1 MLSEGNDI
9 RTAQQDADED
19 IIDLTHYFRV
29 INQSKWR
36 IFSLSI
42 VITFLVALIVLSMTP
57 IFKATSSL
65 LIESEETNIVSIEQV
80 YGLDSSKKEYFE
92 TQYEILKS
100 RHIAEKVV
108 DKLDLGNNP
117 IFVEMLNEGEASLI
131 NDIKASI
138 KGVLTFLPQ
147 KDAEPLTEEEKAEL
161 RKEKLISLFSEELS
175 ITPVANTQVVKISY
189 MSESPKLAALIAN
202 TVAEVYID
210 NYLEAKFDMT
220 SKATTWLNDSLEG
233 LRTKLEASERK
244 LAEFYER
251 EQLVDLDGVVGLA
264 SEELSGLSEQLL
276 QAENRLKQSEIIY
289 EQVQNF
295 NGDPTELAAM
305 PAVQNHPSIQNVKE
319 AELKAESNV
328 SELSKVYGPKHQKM
342 ISAQAELASVKQT
355 LQNQVAA
362 LISGIT
368 SEYRQAQS
376 QVNRLRLAVSSA
388 KEEFRKLTTLES
400 KRKVLQREVDTNQ
413 QLYDSFFTRL
423 QETSEVEGFETAN
436 ARVLDK
442 ATMPTEPAKPK
453 KSIILVATLI
463 LTLGFGVFIALVQD
477 FLNSGVRSVD
487 DVERKL
493 GQRMMGLIPWQ
504 PHKKK
509 EDLPLREFFDK
520 SNHTFSEAIRTLR
533 TSIQLLDLSG
543 DKKVVMVTSSV
554 PKEGKTTVSINLGFA
569 MGQLGK
575 TLLIDADLRKPS
587 VAKRFGL
594 PGFQPG
600 LSNLIAGTH
609 TLDEC
614 LCNDVA
620 SGIDVITAGSSS
632 PNAQELLMSNN
643 FKEVIDALRNDY
655 EHIIIDTAPTQ
666 AVSDAIIV
674 SEKADTL
681 LYVVKA
687 DATNEKLVSSGLER
701 FMRVG
706 KRIDGVILNQ
716 VDIKKASSNYAY
728 TGYYDQYGYG
738 ADTDTSTASGAKSN
752 QA

>member
-1 MLSEGNDI
+1 MLSDGNDL
-9 RTAQQDADED
+9 RSSHQDADKDED
-19 IIDLTHYFRV
+19 VIDLTHYFRV
-29 INQSKWR
+29 INRSKWR
-36 IFSLSI
+36 ILGLAII
-42 VITFLVALIVLSMTP
+42 VTILVALIVLSMTP
-57 IFKATSSL
+57 IYKATSSL

-80 YGLDSSKKEYFE
+80 YGLDASKKEYFE

-117 IFVEMLNEGEASLI
+117 IFTQYIDEQESSFLG
-131 NDIKASI
+131 DIKQSV
-138 KGVLTFLPQ
+138 KDVLTFLPQ
-147 KDAEPLTEEEKAEL
+147 SEPITLTEEEMAQQ
-161 RKEKLISLFSEELS
+161 RKERLITLFSENLS
-175 ITPVANTQVVKISY
+175 IAPVANTQVVKLSF
-189 MSESPKLAALIAN
+189 MSESPKLAATVAN
-202 TVAEVYID
+202 TVADVYIE

-233 LRTKLEASERK
+233 LRTKLEVSERK
-244 LAEFYER
+244 LADFYER

-264 SEELSGLSEQLL
+264 SDELQGLSEQLL
-276 QAENRLKQSEIIY
+276 EAENRLKQTEIIY

-295 NGDPTELAAM
+295 NGDPAELADM

-319 AELKAESNV
+319 AELEAESKV
-328 SELSKVYGPKHQKM
+328 SELSEVYGPKHQKM
-342 ISAQAELASVKQT
+342 ISAQAELSSVKQT
-355 LQNQVAA
+355 LINQVQS
-362 LISGIT
+362 LISGIN
-368 SEYRQAQS
+368 SEYRQAES
-376 QVNRLRLAVSSA
+376 QVNSLRVSVSRA
-388 KEEFRKLTTLES
+388 KDEFRKLTTLES
-400 KRKVLQREVDTNQ
+400 KRKILQREVDTNQ

-423 QETSEVEGFETAN
+423 QETTEVEGFETAN
-436 ARVLDK
+436 ARILDK
-442 ATMPTEPAKPK
+442 ATVPIEPAKPK
-453 KSIILVATLI
+453 KSLILAATLI
-463 LTLGFGVFIALVQD
+463 LSIGMGVFIALVLD

-520 SNHTFSEAIRTLR
+520 SNHVFSEAVRTLR
-533 TSIQLLDLSG
+533 TSIQLLDLTG
-543 DKKVVMVTSSV
+543 NKKVIMVTSSV
-554 PKEGKTTVSINLGFA
+554 PKEGKTTVSINLAFA
-569 MGQLGK
+569 MGQMGK

-587 VAKRFGL
+587 VARRFDL

-600 LSNLIAGTH
+600 LTNLVAGTH
-609 TLDEC
+609 QLDEC
-614 LCNDVA
+614 LCNDTA
-620 SGIDVITAGSSS
+620 SNIDVITAGSSS
-632 PNAQELLMSNN
+632 PNPQELLLSDA
-643 FKEVIDALRNDY
+643 FKTTIAKLKENY
-655 EHIIIDTAPTQ
+655 NHIIIDTAPTQ

-674 SEKADTL
+674 SDACDSL

-716 VDIKKASSNYAY
+716 VDVKKAGNSYAY

-738 ADTDTSTASGAKSN
+738 ADTAKTN
-752 QA
+752 A

>member
-1 MLSEGNDI
+1 MLSEGNDL
-9 RTAQQDADED
+9 RTAQQDADD
-19 IIDLTHYFRV
+19 DVIDLTHYFRV
-29 INQSKWR
+29 INASKWR
-36 IFSLSI
+36 IVSLAGI
-42 VITFLVALIVLSMTP
+42 VTLLVALVVLSMTP
-57 IFKATSSL
+57 IYQATSSL

-80 YGLDSSKKEYFE
+80 YGLDASKKEYFE

-108 DKLDLGNNP
+108 DKINLGENP
-117 IFVEMLNEGEASLI
+117 IFTQYLEEEPSVIDDAKAF
-131 NDIKASI
+131 IKST
-138 KGVLTFLPQ
+138 LTFLPQ
-147 KDAEPLTEEEKAEL
+147 KKVEPLSAEEAAQQ
-161 RKEKLISLFSEELS
+161 RKEQLISLFSENLS
-175 ITPVANTQVVKISY
+175 ISPVANTQVVKISY
-189 MSESPKLAALIAN
+189 MSESPKLAAQIAN
-202 TVAEVYID
+202 TVADVYIE

-220 SKATTWLNDSLEG
+220 SKATTWLNDSLAG
-233 LRTKLEASERK
+233 LRNKLEASERK
-244 LAEFYER
+244 LADFYER
-251 EQLVDLDGVVGLA
+251 EQVVDLDGVVGLA
-264 SEELSGLSEQLL
+264 SEELQGLSEQLL
-276 QAENRLKQSEIIY
+276 VAENRLKQTQIIF
-289 EQVQNF
+289 EQVQGF
-295 NGDPTELAAM
+295 NGDPAELADM

-319 AELKAESNV
+319 AELLAQSNV

-342 ISAQAELASVKQT
+342 ISAQAELASIKQT
-355 LQNQVAA
+355 LINQVRS
-362 LISGIT
+362 LVSGIN
-368 SEYRQAQS
+368 SEYRQAES
-376 QVNRLRLAVSSA
+376 QVNSLKVSVA
-388 KEEFRKLTTLES
+388 RVKEEYRKLTTLES
-400 KRKVLQREVDTNQ
+400 KRKILKREVDTNQ

-442 ATMPTEPAKPK
+442 ATIPLIPAKPK
-453 KSIILVATLI
+453 KSLILVATLI
-463 LTLGFGVFIALVQD
+463 LSLGFGVFIALVLD
-477 FLNSGVRSVD
+477 FLNSGIRSVD

-543 DKKVVMVTSSV
+543 NKKVTMVTSSV
-554 PKEGKTTVSINLGFA
+554 PKEGKTTVSINLAFA

-587 VAKRFGL
+587 VAKRFDL

-600 LSNLIAGTH
+600 LTNLVAGTH

-614 LCNDVA
+614 LCNDTA
-620 SGIDVITAGSSS
+620 SSIDVITAGSSS
-632 PNAQELLMSNN
+632 PNPQELLLSSGFNAAIE
-643 FKEVIDALRNDY
+643 KLKAKYD
-655 EHIIIDTAPTQ
+655 HIIIDTAPTQ

-674 SEKADTL
+674 SESCDTL

-701 FMRVG
+701 FMRIG

-716 VDIKKASSNYAY
+716 VDVKKAGSTYAY

-738 ADTDTSTASGAKSN
+738 AQPES
-752 QA
+752 

>member
-117 IFVEMLNEGEASLI
+117 IFVEMLNEGEASFI

-147 KDAEPLTEEEKAEL
+147 KDAEPLSEEEKAEL

-175 ITPVANTQVVKISY
+175 IEPVPNTQVVKISY

-233 LRTKLEASERK
+233 LRTKLEASEKK
-244 LAEFYER
+244 LSEFYER

-295 NGDPTELAAM
+295 NGDPAELAAM

-463 LTLGFGVFIALVQD
+463 LTLGFGVFIALVLD

-643 FKEVIDALRNDY
+643 FKEVIDSLRSDY

-738 ADTDTSTASGAKSN
+738 ADTGAGAKSN
-752 QA
+752 

>member
-36 IFSLSI
+36 ILSLSI
-42 VITFLVALIVLSMTP
+42 IATFLVALIVLSMTP
-57 IFKATSSL
+57 IFSATSSL

-117 IFVEMLNEGEASLI
+117 IFVEMLNEDEASLV

-147 KDAEPLTEEEKAEL
+147 KEAEPLSKEEQAQL
-161 RKEKLISLFSEELS
+161 RKEKLISLFSENLS
-175 ITPVANTQVVKISY
+175 ILPVANTQVVKISY

-220 SKATTWLNDSLEG
+220 TKATTWLNDSLEG
-233 LRTKLEASERK
+233 LRTKLEASEKK

-276 QAENRLKQSEIIY
+276 LAENRLKQSEIIY

-295 NGDPTELAAM
+295 NGDPAELAAM

-342 ISAQAELASVKQT
+342 ISAQAELASVKKT
-355 LQNQVAA
+355 LQNQVTA

-376 QVNRLRLAVSSA
+376 QVSRLRIAVSSA

-442 ATMPTEPAKPK
+442 ATMPVEPAKPK
-453 KSIILVATLI
+453 KGIILVATLV
-463 LTLGFGVFIALVQD
+463 LSLGFGVFIALVLD

-569 MGQLGK
+569 LGQLGK

-609 TLDEC
+609 SLDEC

-620 SGIDVITAGSSS
+620 SGIDIITAGSSS
-632 PNAQELLMSNN
+632 PNAQELLMSSN
-643 FKEVIDALRNDY
+643 FKSVIDSLKGTY
-655 EHIIIDTAPTQ
+655 EHIVIDTAPTQ

-674 SEKADTL
+674 SEQADTL

-701 FMRVG
+701 FMRVS

-738 ADTDTSTASGAKSN
+738 ADTDADTKRK